1 MTRKFSARQGEFLQ
15 EYFVYCKKIE
25 RSMAAKGPPAG
36 VLSYVKQALMNAWA
50 GEELHFEMDDKQN
63 HAGARK
69 KALKELLEGIG
80 MTVLGAVMWMLGGD
94 FTFVE
99 GVTTRNEGRSQMY
112 LMAAAAALIIIGVV
126 VLVMGLVHLVRPG
139 KGSKDDGGKR

>member
-1 MTRKFSARQGEFLQ
+1 MPRIVIC
-15 EYFVYCKKIE
+15 YFAILASVQK
-25 RSMAAKGPPAG
+25 
-36 VLSYVKQALMNAWA
+36 AWA
-50 GEELHFEMDDKQN
+50 GEELHFEVDDKQSR
-63 HAGARK
+63 AGARK
-69 KALKELLEGIG
+69 KALKELLEGVG

-126 VLVMGLVHLVRPG
+126 VLVMGLVHLG
-139 KGSKDDGGKR
+139 KGGKDTGGER